1 MELEPPPQPV
11 PRRKRAFIAPNAMA
25 PQGLPPPDPEVV
37 LDGFVLLEAC
47 RVEDPDEAE
56 KAVLEGC
63 GISSVVSE
71 DLSFF
76 KRLTHLDLGDNHVQ
90 LASLAYLPALLELH
104 LDCNGLVGLSCPAG
118 GFPTLE
124 VLNLSY
130 NGVDAEAV
138 ATLADLP
145 KLRQLDLSKNELS
158 ALPADMSGFAE
169 LQVPPPRAPAA
180 AAAAVGSARRA
191 RPASLVSPRPPRPTL
206 PCPAPAEPELRAQ
219 PSWFGGVVVRA
230 RLDPQPPLALARPQP
245 RGASASQRR
254 ARRRARRPRHARPRA
269 QPDRPRGGAAAR
281 AAAARSAHAAA
292 LRKPLPAQRWA
303 PPCRRP
309 SAPFALRRGSPPL
322 PALPPGSSPR
332 ASAPSLTPTHPR

>member
-1 MELEPPPQPV
+1 MRGRLLLPWRALALALARARHRSRPSRSLAPPNGASSPCAQRKNASSIWTMELEPPPPPV

-71 DLSFF
+71 DLAFF

-145 KLRQLDLSKNELS
+145 KLRQLDLSKNEMA

-169 LQVPPPRAPAA
+169 LQVPPPR
-180 AAAAVGSARRA
+180 
-191 RPASLVSPRPPRPTL
+191 PP
-206 PCPAPAEPELRAQ
+206 
-219 PSWFGGVVVRA
+219 S
-230 RLDPQPPLALARPQP
+230 
-245 RGASASQRR
+245 
-254 ARRRARRPRHARPRA
+254 
-269 QPDRPRGGAAAR
+269 AAR
-281 AAAARSAHAAA
+281 AAHGRPPSPPPA
-292 LRKPLPAQRWA
+292 PLGP
-303 PPCRRP
+303 P
-309 SAPFALRRGSPPL
+309 SAPR
-322 PALPPGSSPR
+322 PGR
-332 ASAPSLTPTHPR
+332 A